1 MYRIALCD
9 DEPTELEN
17 LSDMLAAY
25 CALHT
30 ECRFSVEPF
39 LRADE
44 MLRRMSEENYAPDL
58 LLLDIYM
65 QGRLGTEVAAEIR
78 ETGKNCEIL
87 FITSSKEHAL
97 EAFHVNALQ
106 YLVKPVQQEDLFPV
120 LDRFIKG
127 MGASKKYLLFR
138 DNGMRR
144 VAAQDIV
151 YCEAQKKC
159 QCIYLS
165 DGTQL
170 IQSMTMARVYEM
182 LSVCE
187 EFVKV
192 GVSYIVNLAYI
203 NKLNA
208 RELQLDNGKIIYL
221 PRGAY
226 RGLREQYF
234 DYYCGE
240 DGDGYWTTQ

>member
-9 DEPTELEN
+9 DEPAVLETLEN
-17 LSDMLAAY
+17 MLAVY
-25 CALHT
+25 CNLHT
-30 ECRFSVEPF
+30 EYRFTVEQF
-39 LRADE
+39 RSADE
-44 MLRRMSEENYAPDL
+44 LLRRITTGKYTPDL

-65 QGRLGTEVAAEIR
+65 QDRLGTEAAAELR
-78 ETGKNCEIL
+78 KMGKDCEIL
-87 FITSSKEHAL
+87 FITSSREHAL

-106 YLVKPVQQEDLFPV
+106 YLVKPVSEEALFPV
-120 LDRFIKG
+120 LDRFIKS
-127 MGASKKYLLFR
+127 MGVGKRYLLFR
-138 DNGMRR
+138 DNGMMTR
-144 VAAQDIV
+144 VEAQEIV

-170 IQSMTMARVYEM
+170 IQSMTMTRVYEM
-182 LSVCE
+182 LSADR

-192 GVSYIVNLAYI
+192 GVSYIVNLAHI
-203 NKLNA
+203 TKLNA
-208 RELQLDNGKIIYL
+208 REIQMDNGRIIYL

-240 DGDGYWTTQ
+240 EEDGYWTM

>member
-9 DEPTELEN
+9 DEPAELES
-17 LSDMLAAY
+17 LLKMLEAY
-25 CALHT
+25 CGLHT
-30 ECRFSVEPF
+30 EYNFSVEQF
-39 LRADE
+39 QSADE
-44 MLRRMSEENYAPDL
+44 MLRRISEEKYAPDL

-65 QGRLGTEVAAEIR
+65 QGRLGTEAAAELR
-78 ETGKNCEIL
+78 EMGKTCEIL

-106 YLVKPVQQEDLFPV
+106 YLVKPISEADLFPV

-127 MGASKKYLLFR
+127 MGAAKKYLLFR
-138 DNGMRR
+138 DNGMKK
-144 VAAQDIV
+144 VEVQDIV

-159 QCIYLS
+159 QCIYLA

-170 IQSMTMARVYEM
+170 IQSMTMTKVYEM
-182 LSVCE
+182 LSVYR

-192 GVSYIVNLAYI
+192 GVSYIVNLAHI
-203 NKLNA
+203 NRLNA
-208 RELQLDNGKIIYL
+208 REIQMDNGRTIYL

-234 DYYCGE
+234 NYYCGE
-240 DGDGYWTTQ
+240 EPDECSMLR